1 MNITKV
7 TPVRIVERI
16 EPCLGFWCEGL
27 GYEKRV
33 EVPHAGR
40 LGFVVL
46 GGAAGEVM
54 LQTRASLADDL
65 PAVAAR
71 KPDVVLFVEVVSLV
85 EARQARKAAGTEVLV
100 AERTTSY
107 GMRETVVVD
116 PQGTVVILAQQASEK
131 PEM

>member
-27 GYEKRV
+27 GYEKRL
-33 EVPHAGR
+33 EVPHGGQ
-40 LGFVVL
+40 LGFVLL

-71 KPDVVLFVEVVSLV
+71 KPDMVLFVEVVSLV
-85 EARQARKAAGTEVLV
+85 EAREASKAGAGTKVLV

-116 PQGTVVILAQQASEK
+116 PQGTIVILAQPA
-131 PEM
+131 PER